1 MDTFMC
7 MDKTWMDETYVYG
20 WESWMDEIFEYDC
33 CVLIMCIT
41 VYMYTYVMCDFPV

>member
-1 MDTFMC
+1 MC